1 MTRTSSD
8 KLIILERPPI
18 TERAILACLALP
30 QNSDEDVEESLAEL
44 KQLAW
49 TAGADPVLT
58 VIQRRDTPH
67 PGTHLGSGKVEEI
80 KNAVAELEAD
90 VVIFDSELSPR
101 QGSKLEDLL
110 ECKVVDRTQLILDI
124 FAQRAQT
131 REGKHQVELAQLQ
144 YMLPRLAGRGSV
156 MRQTGGIGVRGPGEQ
171 KLESDRRI
179 IREKITR
186 LKADL
191 EVIRSQR
198 RVQRHKRTGQALPQV
213 ALVGYTNAGKSSL
226 LNALTKAHVLAED
239 KLFATLDPK
248 VRQYV
253 LPSGR
258 PIVVADTVGFI
269 RNLPHNLVAAFRA
282 TMEEVNESTLLLH
295 VIDAAH
301 PAMAD
306 HMAAVNLVL
315 DEIKAAE
322 IPVIKVYNKMDQLTP
337 EHAENLRADR
347 DPAVV
352 ISAQTGEGI
361 DTLLDAIEQ
370 RLGTHDQRVHL
381 RIPPSESALAARVH
395 AEGRVREKSY
405 DGDMMLLEVDFDEN
419 APLLGVLAPYR
430 VKTS

>member
-8 KLIILERPPI
+8 KLIVLERPPI
-18 TERAILACLALP
+18 TERAILARLALP
-30 QNSDEDVEESLAEL
+30 QDSEEEVEESLAEL
-44 KQLAW
+44 QQLAW
-49 TAGADPVLT
+49 TAGADTVLT
-58 VIQRRDTPH
+58 VVQRRDTPH
-67 PGTHLGSGKVEEI
+67 PGTHIGSGKVEII
-80 KNAVAELEAD
+80 KNAVQEMDVD

-191 EVIRSQR
+191 EGIRAQR
-198 RVQRHKRTGQALPQV
+198 RVQRHKRTEQARPQV

-226 LNALTKAHVLAED
+226 LNALTQAHVLAED

-282 TMEEVNESTLLLH
+282 TMEEVNESVLLLH
-295 VIDAAH
+295 VIDASH

-306 HMAAVNLVL
+306 HVAAVELVL
-315 DEIKAAE
+315 DEIKASE
-322 IPVIKVYNKMDQLTP
+322 IPVVKVYNKMDRLSP
-337 EHAENLRADR
+337 EHAQSLRSDR
-347 DPAVV
+347 DPSVV
-352 ISAQTGEGI
+352 ISAQTGEGL
-361 DTLLDAIEQ
+361 DTLLAAME
-370 RLGTHDQRVHL
+370 RHLGTHDRHVRL
-381 RIPPSESALAARVH
+381 RIPQSEAALAARVH
-395 AEGRVREKSY
+395 AEGRVRNKDY
-405 DGDMMLLEVDFDEN
+405 DGETIVIDADLDAN
-419 APLLGVLAPYR
+419 APLLGLLAPYL
-430 VKTS
+430 VGTP